1 MKRLWILLLAVTTSF
16 SLYAQPDTSRVT
28 TIPELEEAVEI
39 PEISEI
45 PEIPELTEEPVMP
58 EEPVIPEEVESTIPE
73 KTRVSLGQNEILIFE
88 ENGDTTRVKL
98 GSQGFSL
105 IEGKDGTTINIVE
118 MDEDQDQEELIED
131 DGRPEKKK
139 FKPHYAGFDIG
150 LNGYMA
156 PGYQMALP
164 AGAGYMNLNTGRS
177 WNFNWNFLDYGFGF
191 GTDKIG
197 LVTGLGLEWTNYVF
211 DGQNSIAKNDVD
223 GTIESYIPLN
233 ADAITKSKL
242 GMFYLKAPLMLEIQ
256 IPVGGKN
263 IHISGGLTGG
273 IKVSSKT
280 KIKYLIN
287 GEKSKENTRGDYNLS
302 PLRYG
307 AEVRI
312 GYRALNLFATYYLT
326 PLFEPNMGPELY
338 PFTIGLTL
346 IDF

>member
-1 MKRLWILLLAVTTSF
+1 MKRILILLLAVATTMSI
-16 SLYAQPDTSRVT
+16 YAQPDTSRTVI
-28 TIPELEEAVEI
+28 IPENEEFIEE
-39 PEISEI
+39 PEISAV
-45 PEIPELTEEPVMP
+45 PEVPEMP
-58 EEPVIPEEVESTIPE
+58 ALPE

-105 IEGKDGTTINIVE
+105 VEGEDGTTINIVDME
-118 MDEDQDQEELIED
+118 ENQDEADNDEGD
-131 DGRPEKKK
+131 AKKDRKK
-139 FKPHYAGFDIG
+139 FKPHYAGFDLG
-150 LNGYMA
+150 LNGYLS
-156 PGYQMALP
+156 PGYEMALP
-164 AGAGYMNLNTGRS
+164 AGSEYMNLNTGLS
-177 WNFNWNFLDYGFGF
+177 WNFNWNFIDYGFGF
-191 GTDKIG
+191 GTDKVG

-211 DGQNSIAKNDVD
+211 DGQNSIAKDVN
-223 GTIESYIPLN
+223 GVIGNYIPDN

-242 GMFYLKAPLMLEIQ
+242 GMFYLKAPLFLEFH
-256 IPVGGKN
+256 IPVGGKD

-273 IKVSSKT
+273 IKLSSKT

-287 GEKSKENTRGDYNLS
+287 GERSKENTKGDYNLS

-312 GYRALNLFATYYLT
+312 GYRALNLYATYYLT
-326 PLFEPNMGPELY
+326 PLFEKNMGPELY